1 MERSQIN
8 DEKLVEMYL
17 EGDEAS
23 FKALVDRHLP
33 LAYGIARR
41 YTGDRDKAAD
51 IAQETFVKVWRNLRS
66 FDTKRSFRAWLY
78 VIAEHTALDWLRGK
92 EIPFSQTDSEAF
104 DPPAPTDLA
113 READAKFA
121 SEKLR
126 ARIRELGPET
136 EKIFNLHLQ
145 GLTFRE
151 IGARLGKS
159 LNTIKSIYRRALLA
173 LSPDLNGAA

>member
-51 IAQETFVKVWRNLRS
+51 AISRSWRS
-66 FDTKRSFRAWLY
+66 
-78 VIAEHTALDWLRGK
+78 
-92 EIPFSQTDSEAF
+92 
-104 DPPAPTDLA
+104 
-113 READAKFA
+113 DA
-121 SEKLR
+121 
-126 ARIRELGPET
+126 
-136 EKIFNLHLQ
+136 
-145 GLTFRE
+145 
-151 IGARLGKS
+151 
-159 LNTIKSIYRRALLA
+159 
-173 LSPDLNGAA
+173 